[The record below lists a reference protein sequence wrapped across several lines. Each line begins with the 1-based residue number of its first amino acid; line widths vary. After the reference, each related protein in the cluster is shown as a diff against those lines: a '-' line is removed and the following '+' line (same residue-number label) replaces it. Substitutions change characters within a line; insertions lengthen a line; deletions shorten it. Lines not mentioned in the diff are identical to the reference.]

1 MMSPPR
7 VAVCWDV
14 DGTLLLGG
22 TVGRDVLGDAFTT
35 VTGHRA
41 PIESIA
47 MGGRTD
53 WLIGEALRDALPAD
67 DAAPIVARGDDFGH
81 AVIAAVT
88 DGWGRRAGELAAVA
102 RALPGVPET
111 VAALAAEPGVV
122 QTLTTG
128 NVRVGARAKL
138 DAVGLADGPIDLTL
152 GGYGEGPGQ
161 RVRIV
166 EQARDA
172 LAARYGEVPVMVVVG
187 DTPLD
192 VEAAHRGGALAVAVA
207 TGRSSVEE
215 LRATGAEHVFA
226 DLADPG
232 RLVAV
237 VRSAREDR
245 HAAEPGR

>member
-1 MMSPPR
+1 MSPTPR
-7 VAVCWDV
+7 VAVCWDI
-14 DGTLLLGG
+14 DGTLLWGG
-22 TVGRDVLGDAFTT
+22 TVGRDVLCDAFTT

-41 PIESIA
+41 PIEAVA

-53 WLIGEALRDALPAD
+53 WLIGEALRDALPAHH
-67 DAAPIVARGDDFGH
+67 AAPFVARGDDFGH

-102 RALPGVPET
+102 RTLPGVPET
-111 VAALAAEPGVV
+111 VAALAADPAVI

-138 DAVGLADGPIDLTL
+138 GAVGLADGPIDLGL

-161 RVRIV
+161 RVRVV

-192 VEAAHRGGALAVAVA
+192 VEAAHRAGALAVGVA
-207 TGRSSVEE
+207 TGRSSVGD
-215 LRATGAEHVFA
+215 LHAAGAEHVFD

-245 HAAEPGR
+245 HAEPGR

>member
-1 MMSPPR
+1 MSPTPR

-14 DGTLLLGG
+14 DGTLLWGG
-22 TVGRDVLGDAFTT
+22 TVGRDVLCEAFTT

-41 PIESIA
+41 PIEAVA

-53 WLIGEALRDALPAD
+53 WLIGEALRDALPRE
-67 DAAPIVARGDDFGH
+67 DAAGFAGDEFGH

-102 RALPGVPET
+102 RTLPGIPET
-111 VAALAAEPGVV
+111 VAALAADPEVV

-138 DAVGLADGPIDLTL
+138 GAVGLADGPIDLAL

-161 RVRIV
+161 RVRVV

-172 LAARYGEVPVMVVVG
+172 LAARYGTAPVMVLVG

-192 VEAAHRGGALAVAVA
+192 VEAAHRGGAVAVGVA
-207 TGRSSVEE
+207 TGRSSVGE
-215 LRATGAEHVFA
+215 LHAAGAEHVFD

>member
-1 MMSPPR
+1 MSPTPR

-14 DGTLLLGG
+14 DGTLLWGG
-22 TVGRDVLGDAFTT
+22 TVGRDVLCEAFTT
-35 VTGHRA
+35 VTGYRA
-41 PIESIA
+41 PIEAVA

-53 WLIGEALRDALPAD
+53 WLIGEALRDALPRE
-67 DAAPIVARGDDFGH
+67 DAAPFAGDEFGH

-102 RALPGVPET
+102 RTLPGIPET
-111 VAALAAEPGVV
+111 VAALAGDPDVV

-138 DAVGLADGPIDLTL
+138 DAVGLADGPIDLAL

-161 RVRIV
+161 RVRVV

-172 LAARYGEVPVMVVVG
+172 LAARYGTAPVMVVVG

-192 VEAAHRGGALAVAVA
+192 VEAAHRGGAVAVGVA
-207 TGRSSVEE
+207 TGRSSVGE
-215 LRATGAEHVFA
+215 LHAAGAEHVFD